1 MNVLFLEL
9 SKVINTNIDNIFT
22 NSTINGKLY
31 NFNEEFISNINK
43 LITEFD
49 FRSEL
54 MFGFCEIV
62 KGCGELGYVSLKEI
76 EELNEIYFIWVKK
89 INKKLNEAKKELGY

>member
-1 MNVLFLEL
+1 MSLLTKDQMEQIPALYATENIKNPIVHLEI
-9 SKVINTNIDNIFT
+9 KCGNATW
-22 NSTINGKLY
+22 
-31 NFNEEFISNINK
+31 

-54 MFGFCEIV
+54 MFGFCEVV

-76 EELNEIYFIWVKK
+76 EELNEIYFIGVKK

>member
-1 MNVLFLEL
+1 MSLLTKDQMEQIPALYATENIKNPIVHLEI
-9 SKVINTNIDNIFT
+9 KCENATW
-22 NSTINGKLY
+22 
-31 NFNEEFISNINK
+31 

-54 MFGFCEIV
+54 MFGFCEVV

-76 EELNEIYFIWVKK
+76 EELSEIYFIGVKK
-89 INKKLNEAKKELGY
+89 VNKKLSEAKKELGY